1 MSPQLTLFD
10 TAPPPGPEEE
20 AYRNALGRVHE
31 QARALAAR
39 LPAGVHFGTSSWRFP
54 GWRGLVYSSTRS
66 QASLA
71 REGLRDYARHPL
83 LTTVGVDRSYYAP
96 MPIADLQE
104 YAAQLPAGFRCCFK
118 APAAVTALALGAPGQ
133 QIPNPDFLSVS
144 AW

>member
-1 MSPQLTLFD
+1 MSPQLTLFED
-10 TAPPPGPEEE
+10 GPAPDRDQTYS
-20 AYRNALGRVHE
+20 AALSRVHE
-31 QARALAAR
+31 EARALAAR
-39 LPAGVHFGTSSWRFP
+39 LPQGLHFGTSSWSFP
-54 GWRGLVYSSTRS
+54 GWRGIVYSSSRTQS
-66 QASLA
+66 SLA
-71 REGLRDYARHPL
+71 REGLREYARHPL